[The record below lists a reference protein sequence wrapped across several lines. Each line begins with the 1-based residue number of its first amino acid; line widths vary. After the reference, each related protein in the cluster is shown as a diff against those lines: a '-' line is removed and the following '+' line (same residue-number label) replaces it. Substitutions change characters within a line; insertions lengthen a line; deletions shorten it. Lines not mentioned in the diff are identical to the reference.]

1 MRTAVLAFAAAAIL
15 AAATPARAELVIT
28 MHDGLVTV
36 NAKDVTLR
44 QIMAEW
50 AKVGQTKIVNAE
62 GIAGG
67 PITISLV
74 DVPEEK
80 ALATLL
86 RSVSGYLAAP
96 RPTVVKNAARYDRI
110 LVVPTAATP
119 ARPTTAAPPPAFPQ
133 PRLQAPQNN
142 DDGDDGPPPP
152 APPLAS
158 PSAPLAAPAPGQQPR
173 GPVFNNTSTF
183 PPAINPQDG
192 PNGAPP
198 VSAPTASP
206 TAATGTSTPG
216 VIIPAPAPPGQQP
229 AQR

>member
-1 MRTAVLAFAAAAIL
+1 MRTVVLAFAAAALL
-15 AAATPARAELVIT
+15 ATATPARAELVIT

-50 AKVGQTKIVNAE
+50 AKVGQTKIVNAD

-67 PITISLV
+67 PLTIALV
-74 DVPEEK
+74 DVPEEQ

-96 RPTVVKNAARYDRI
+96 RPTVVKNASRYDRI
-110 LVVPTAATP
+110 LVVPTPATP
-119 ARPTTAAPPPAFPQ
+119 ARPVTAAPPPAFPQ
-133 PRLQAPQNN
+133 PRVQAPQN
-142 DDGDDGPPPP
+142 DDSDNGPPPP
-152 APPLAS
+152 APPLG
-158 PSAPLAAPAPGQQPR
+158 APAAGQPPR

-192 PNGAPP
+192 PNVAPP

>member
-1 MRTAVLAFAAAAIL
+1 MRTTVLAFAAAALL
-15 AAATPARAELVIT
+15 ATAAPARAELVIT

-36 NAKDVTLR
+36 SAKDVTLR

-74 DVPEEK
+74 DVPEEQ

-110 LVVPTAATP
+110 LVVPTTATP
-119 ARPTTAAPPPAFPQ
+119 ARPTTAALPPAFPQ
-133 PRLQAPQNN
+133 PRVQAPQNN
-142 DDGDDGPPPP
+142 DDDADGPPPP
-152 APPLAS
+152 APPLGG
-158 PSAPLAAPAPGQQPR
+158 PAAPVVGQQPR
-173 GPVFNNTSTF
+173 APVFNNTSTF

-192 PNGAPP
+192 PNVAPP

-206 TAATGTSTPG
+206 TAATGTATPG

>member
-1 MRTAVLAFAAAAIL
+1 MRAAVLAFAAAAIL
-15 AAATPARAELVIT
+15 AAAAPARAELVVT

-36 NAKDVTLR
+36 NAKDVTIR
-44 QIMAEW
+44 QILAEW
-50 AKVGQTKIVNAE
+50 AKVGQTKIVNAD

-67 PITISLV
+67 PITLQLV
-74 DVPEEK
+74 EVPEEQ

-96 RPTVVKNAARYDRI
+96 RPTVVKNLSRYDRI
-110 LVVPTAATP
+110 LVVPTTATS

-133 PRLQAPQNN
+133 PRVNAPQNN
-142 DDGDDGPPPP
+142 DDSDDGPPPP
-152 APPLAS
+152 APPLGAPPAAS
-158 PSAPLAAPAPGQQPR
+158 PQPR

-192 PNGAPP
+192 PNVPP
-198 VSAPTASP
+198 VSGPTASP
-206 TAATGTSTPG
+206 TAAPGTSMPG
-216 VIIPAPAPPGQQP
+216 VIIPAPAPAPPGQQP

>member
-1 MRTAVLAFAAAAIL
+1 MRTAVLAFAAAALL

-28 MHDGLVTV
+28 MHDGLVSV

-50 AKVGQTKIVNAE
+50 AKVGQTKVVNAD

-67 PITISLV
+67 PITITLV
-74 DVPEEK
+74 DVPEEQ

-96 RPTVVKNAARYDRI
+96 RPTVVKNASRYDRI

-119 ARPTTAAPPPAFPQ
+119 ARAATAALPPAFPQ
-133 PRLQAPQNN
+133 PRVQAPQSN
-142 DDGDDGPPPP
+142 DDNDDGPPPP
-152 APPLAS
+152 APPLGG
-158 PSAPLAAPAPGQQPR
+158 LAAPPAAGQQPR
-173 GPVFNNTSTF
+173 APVFNNTSTF

-192 PNGAPP
+192 PNVAPP

-216 VIIPAPAPPGQQP
+216 IIIAAPAPPGQQP